1 MREKND
7 SSAEHGGMRKAKM
20 PAKEFEREQGEIG
33 PTCKLKYAS
42 EFGNP
47 KDLDKNSSGLANY
60 VKKNKFNSNP

>member
-20 PAKEFEREQGEIG
+20 PAKEHEKAQPKTACCGE
-33 PTCKLKYAS
+33 KYAS

-47 KDLDKNSSGLANY
+47 ADLTKSTNALASY
-60 VKKNKFNSNP
+60 MKKNKMKY